1 MFACSSQIIDI
12 LWLRKRQ
19 KKPKGQ
25 SKDTGNIRYKTK
37 KESKQS
43 KDIDNIRYKTKKES
57 KQYKQKHRIQ
67 KAKTRT
73 AKIIDEIVLSVHGK
87 HLML

>member
-1 MFACSSQIIDI
+1 MFACSSQRIDI
-12 LWLRKRQ
+12 LWLHKRQ

-25 SKDTGNIRYKTK
+25 SKDTG
-37 KESKQS
+37 
-43 KDIDNIRYKTKKES
+43 NIRYKTKKES

-73 AKIIDEIVLSVHGK
+73 AKIIDELVLSVHGK